1 MKSFINFRHGNLILK
16 LAETREEIEKAR
28 QLRYSELVQLHNQE
42 ISFDDSFDD
51 SDFVYDHLLV
61 MEAESGDVVGTYRL
75 GRREHLKYIK
85 EFAIESKFDVSSIK
99 AAEGEIL
106 ELSRMAIRADYRDG
120 LVVRLLWKGLM
131 EYWAH
136 YDVRYL
142 FGVVSLHTFD
152 PQGAKNFLSYIY
164 HNFVSDE
171 FDLFAKPPVVEM
183 NLLPKEEIDVNLAR
197 KEMHPILKAYMGMG
211 CKFAR
216 NAHIDDKMLKSVDVM
231 IVIDSAKINP
241 KYMQLVTRLSGQE

>member
-1 MKSFINFRHGNLILK
+1 MILK

-28 QLRYSELVQLHNQE
+28 RLRYSELVHLHNKE

-51 SDFVYDHLLV
+51 SDFVYDHLIV
-61 MEAESGDVVGTYRL
+61 VEADTGDVVGTYRL
-75 GRREHLKYIK
+75 GRREHLKHMDG
-85 EFAIESKFDVSSIK
+85 FAIESKFDVSAIK
-99 AAEGEIL
+99 AADGEIM
-106 ELSRMAIRADYRDG
+106 ELSRMAVREDHRDG
-120 LVVRLLWKGLM
+120 SVVRLLWKGLM
-131 EYWAH
+131 EYCQH
-136 YDVRYL
+136 YKVKYL

-183 NLLPKEEIDVNLAR
+183 NILPPDQVDMALAR

-231 IVIDSAKINP
+231 IVIDYEKINP
-241 KYMQLVTRLSGQE
+241 KYLQLLTHSA